1 MVTALTI
8 KKQHS
13 LSFSQKIKSLV
24 APYEIE
30 GRHYTDKATG
40 LNLIHITYTQKFG
53 SVRFDRIKR
62 FAKISFIDTVCNKN
76 LRLPQKLGFTRFF
89 DNKLMNRYTVSF
101 ALLTLKQAKINP
113 HKIKICLYDPYGLY
127 VSCMQQLLQYSSV
140 LKIYTKQ
147 EQLYLSESSKA
158 YTQCGVSPII
168 CDSIQV
174 LAPCDVLIAPYKI
187 KQPVPTGKK
196 TVIFTS
202 EQPASPLSGI
212 IFDSYIAKLP
222 EALKKIKPA
231 ELDDTYFMSALYSAG
246 GLDWLAGTVPDR
258 CINGGNILSFEGCA
272 KILRSLIGTDNL

>member
-8 KKQHS
+8 KKQAP
-13 LSFSQKIKSLV
+13 LSFSQRIKSLF

-62 FAKISFIDTVCNKN
+62 FAKISFIDTVCDKN

-89 DNKLMNRYTVSF
+89 DNKLMNRYAVSF
-101 ALLTLKQAKINP
+101 ALLTLEQAKINP
-113 HKIKICLYDPYGLY
+113 HKIRLCLYDPYGLY
-127 VSCMQQLLQYSSV
+127 VSYVQQLLQYSSV

-147 EQLYLSESSKA
+147 DELYLSESSKA
-158 YTQCGVSPII
+158 YAYCGVSPII
-168 CDSIQV
+168 CDSIQA
-174 LAPCDVLIAPYKI
+174 LAPCDILIAPYKI
-187 KQPVPTGKK
+187 KQPVPTDKR

-202 EQPASPLSGI
+202 GQPSSPVNGI

-222 EALKKIKPA
+222 SALKKIKPA

-246 GLDWLAGTVPDR
+246 GLDWLGSTAPDQ
-258 CINGGNILSFEGCA
+258 CINSGNILSFEDCA
-272 KILRSLIGTDNL
+272 KMLRSLIDADNL